1 MSSKTRL
8 GLMATTFALLLGAPL
23 VAQVGEAA
31 RRQAVGP
38 CPFTPID
45 VQKYGNHPFANP
57 PEERAENGV
66 LQTTLHVRYTDPG
79 TTSIGGCGVTLRS
92 YDGQLVGPTLRLRPS
107 DVLDLELANEL
118 PVQTPDEAA
127 GDVAQEAANAFIDTR
142 PHPFNTTNLHTHG
155 LHVSPVGNSD
165 NVLLAI
171 PPQTTF
177 PYEIK
182 VPPGHPP
189 GTYWYHAH
197 AHGSTAIQV
206 GSGMA
211 GALIIEDDPAKLPPS
226 LRAASEHEKVMVIQT
241 ILYDTEG
248 RADDITAFFPGPN
261 PADCQA
267 GKSNCTWPSSNRRV
281 TVNGEIVPV
290 IRMRPGEVQRWRLI
304 DSAFRD
310 SMFLRL
316 EGHSLHEIALDGIY
330 LGRVDS
336 WAPDQTVEL
345 QPGYRSDVLVK
356 AADRPGTYRLID
368 VAVDPPGPAP
378 ATSTAGGG
386 STTAAVRSLAAF
398 NAPTLAGTRV
408 ALRGVAEKESVVA
421 LLVVEGEP
429 MDMAL
434 PTSAEMAP
442 LAPFPGVSLQA
453 QAVGV
458 QEAVFK
464 LGSGMDPSGAQN
476 YFQVN
481 YHAFNPSRVRY
492 VQLGAT
498 DTWNLTTIGDPPCV
512 PRGGQ
517 GSIPALPHVFH
528 IHVNPFQTTR
538 LDPAGKPEVVWKDT
552 LLVPPATNLQVFT
565 RYLDYVGQF
574 VMHCHILDHEDLG
587 MMEIVEVV
595 GEQPAS
601 ALPAHGGH

>member
-1 MSSKTRL
+1 MRSRIRL
-8 GLMATTFALLLGAPL
+8 GLVAAAVAVLLAPQLAAQLG
-23 VAQVGEAA
+23 ETA
-31 RRQAVGP
+31 RRQAAGP

-45 VQKYGNHPFANP
+45 AQRYGNRPFVNP
-57 PEERAENGV
+57 PDERAVDGV
-66 LQTTLHVRYTDPG
+66 LQTTLHVRYTDPR

-92 YDGQLVGPTLRLRPS
+92 YNGQLVGPTLRLRPGN
-107 DVLDLELANEL
+107 VLDLLLANEL
-118 PVQTPDEAA
+118 PLQSPDEAA
-127 GDVAQEAANAFIDTR
+127 ADVAQETANAFVDTR

-171 PPQTTF
+171 PAQTSF
-177 PYEIK
+177 PYEVK
-182 VPPGHPP
+182 VPPDHPP

-211 GALIIEDDPAKLPPS
+211 GALIIEDDEAELPPA
-226 LRAASEHEKVMVIQT
+226 LRAASAREKVMVIQT

-248 RADDITAFFPGPN
+248 KADDITAFFPGPN
-261 PADCQA
+261 QADCDA
-267 GKSNCTWPSSNRRV
+267 GKSSCTWPSSNRR
-281 TVNGEIVPV
+281 TTINGEIVPV

-316 EGHSLHEIALDGIY
+316 EGHALHEIALDGLY
-330 LGRVDS
+330 LGRVDT
-336 WAPDQTVEL
+336 WGPDQTVEL

-356 AADRPGTYRLID
+356 ASAAPGTYRLLD
-368 VAVDPPGPAP
+368 VAVNPPGPPP
-378 ATSTAGGG
+378 AQCTGAGGA
-386 STTAAVRSLAAF
+386 TTAAVARLAAF
-398 NAPTLAGTRV
+398 NAPTLAGAPV
-408 ALRGVAEKESVVA
+408 ALRGVAEKESVLA
-421 LLVVEGEP
+421 LVVVEGEP
-429 MDMAL
+429 LDMAL

-442 LAPFPGVSLQA
+442 LAPFPGVDLQA

-464 LGSGMDPSGAQN
+464 LGSGENPSDPRN
-476 YFQVN
+476 YFQIN
-481 YHAFNPSRVRY
+481 YHAFNPTRVRY
-492 VQLGAT
+492 VKLGAT
-498 DTWNLTTIGDPPCV
+498 DLWNLTTIGDPPCV

-538 LDPAGKPEVVWKDT
+538 LDPAGQPEVVWKDT

-565 RYLDYVGQF
+565 RYLDYIGPF

-601 ALPAHGGH
+601 SPPAHGH